1 MSNAIRRGILG
12 VVVLGV
18 ALAGAML
25 WSTRTSRTND
35 TAHDFTLTDQ
45 TGQRFDAAS
54 QRGKVV
60 LVFFGYSQCPDV
72 CPTTLSKL
80 SSVAR
85 RLGDQRKEMVVLYVT
100 VDPERDTPEALK
112 ADLNNFE
119 LYAVGLTGTREE
131 IDRVVK
137 LYGARYAII
146 PTPESAGKY
155 SVSHSTTLY
164 VLDQRGRLATEFPY
178 EATADEITDAV
189 RALLN
194 TPE

>member
-1 MSNAIRRGILG
+1 MSRALRRVIFG
-12 VVVLGV
+12 VVVFGFV
-18 ALAGAML
+18 VPAALL
-25 WSTRTSRTND
+25 WVTRTSRDND
-35 TAHDFTLTDQ
+35 TAHDFTLTDHR
-45 TGQRFDAAS
+45 GERFDVAS

-85 RLGDQRKEMVVLYVT
+85 RLGDQRAGMVVLYVT

-112 ADLNNFE
+112 ADLSNFAVD
-119 LYAVGLTGTREE
+119 AVGLTGTREE

-164 VLDQRGRLATEFPY
+164 VLDQRGRLSTEFAY

-189 RALLN
+189 RALVKRA
-194 TPE
+194 E